1 MVFVIGGF
9 FYCLFGVFNKA
20 SNLENASQNSSAL
33 VFCAW
38 LSFLSDSQFGPDS
51 DGLMYK
57 VLYMPLGLLTVSS
70 QSLLLKEQ
78 IRHCHLH

>member
-1 MVFVIGGF
+1 MVSVIGGF
-9 FYCLFGVFNKA
+9 FYCLFGFFNKA

-38 LSFLSDSQFGPDS
+38 LSSLSDLQLGPDCH
-51 DGLMYK
+51 GLMYK
-57 VLYMPLGLLTVSS
+57 VLYMLLGLLTASF
-70 QSLLLKEQ
+70 QSLLFKEQ